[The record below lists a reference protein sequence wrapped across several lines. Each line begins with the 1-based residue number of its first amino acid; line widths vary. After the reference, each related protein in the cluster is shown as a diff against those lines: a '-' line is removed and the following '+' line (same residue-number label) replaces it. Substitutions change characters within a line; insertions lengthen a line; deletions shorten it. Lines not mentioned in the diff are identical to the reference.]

1 MGLVLC
7 YLGVFNTF
15 LIIGGI
21 SLILG
26 YVCAKIKT

>member
-1 MGLVLC
+1 MGAILC
-7 YLGVFNTF
+7 YLGFFNTF

-26 YVCAKIKT
+26 YVYAKIKT